1 MSINLVDDI
10 MEHDEH
16 EVIEFLYN
24 ELAIIRKRL
33 IEDENSSNVDK
44 IELAYQI
51 LKALNRRNKERGLQ

>member
-10 MEHDEH
+10 MEHEEY

-24 ELAIIRKRL
+24 ELAIVRKRL
-33 IEDENSSNVDK
+33 IEDESSSNVDK